1 MHRPLGKDEYLT
13 DSLKCAHWGGEN
25 GIHNFSFDFMPSP
38 ALTAKDCSLS
48 EHTSD
53 THTGHSDGLL
63 Y

>member
-1 MHRPLGKDEYLT
+1 MHILLGKDKFEM
-13 DSLKCAHWGGEN
+13 WPRGGEN
-25 GIHNFSFDFMPSP
+25 VMHNFRFDFMPS
-38 ALTAKDCSLS
+38 TAITAQDSSLS

>member
-1 MHRPLGKDEYLT
+1 MHILLGRLISNGFIEM
-13 DSLKCAHWGGEN
+13 WPRGGEN
-25 GIHNFSFDFMPSP
+25 VIHNFRFDFMPSP
-38 ALTAKDCSLS
+38 AITAQDSSLS